1 MLQGSQTHTVPYEE
15 CLLSTEWHRCSL
27 KQVIMRETVWASF
40 RNPDMLTL
48 AEREKNRSGCS
59 LLNHCFMSKLA
70 SSNAVHAQGKE
81 HACRQTLPL
90 HRLNACCLK
99 VVCVIVR
106 VEFSPLCLNMPV
118 FNKFCLNYRPFFCC
132 CFFFFSNAS
141 FVKYILFLTL
151 WSWQVPRAFHFLS
164 CQSSHFLSDC
174 NEVDMFYLVAA
185 KIK

>member
-48 AEREKNRSGCS
+48 AEREKNRFGCS

-132 CFFFFSNAS
+132 CFFFFQMQVLSNTFYFWLCGPDKCQEPFIS
-141 FVKYILFLTL
+141 F
-151 WSWQVPRAFHFLS
+151 PARAVISF
-164 CQSSHFLSDC
+164 QI
-174 NEVDMFYLVAA
+174 VMR
-185 KIK
+185 